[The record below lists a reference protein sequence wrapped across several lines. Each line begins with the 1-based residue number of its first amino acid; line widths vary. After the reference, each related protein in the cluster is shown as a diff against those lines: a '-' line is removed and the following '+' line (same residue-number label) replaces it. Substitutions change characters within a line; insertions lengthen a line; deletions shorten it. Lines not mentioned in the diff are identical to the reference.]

1 MGILKKSVTAEH
13 EITGGGFGGFTAR
26 LVSSGLYVGY
36 LPAAQGTFGSLWGIA
51 LCLIVPEKMMTLL
64 WLSIPAL
71 FFTGV
76 WSSYKCEIF
85 WGHDPGRVVIDE
97 IVGMLI
103 AIAFLTPSIKILFT
117 GFILFRLFDIF
128 KPPPVRLSEKLPG
141 GWGVMA
147 DDVIA
152 GIYAHLVLRG
162 FIFLFPG
169 II

>member
-13 EITGGGFGGFTAR
+13 EITGGGIGGFTAR
-26 LVSSGLYVGY
+26 LISSGLYVGY

-51 LCLIVPEKMMTLL
+51 LCLIVPAHLMIVL
-64 WLSIPAL
+64 WLSIPLLLAA
-71 FFTGV
+71 GV
-76 WSSYKCEIF
+76 WSSSKCEIF
-85 WGHDPGRVVIDE
+85 WGHVPGRVVIDE

-103 AIAFLTPSIKILFT
+103 TLVFLTPSMTLLCT

-128 KPPPVRLSEKLPG
+128 KPPPIRLLEKLPG
-141 GWGVMA
+141 GWGVMT
-147 DDVIA
+147 DDIVA

-162 FIFLFPG
+162 IMYLFPG